1 MPLLICVC
9 PTVPPP
15 IAAFLCCRRRSNPIA
30 SQWRNADDERVEIHK
45 KQHIY
50 TFTLLSS
57 LAIVP
62 TTPVGSIPTMA
73 KRSIDTLSALRK
85 LRLAAPSRRTAR
97 APVRLSSSHGGPGFG
112 SAAASLS
119 QRSGRDWALMLFGI
133 SVSHGTR

>member
-57 LAIVP
+57 LA
-62 TTPVGSIPTMA
+62 MA